1 MIYFAS
7 DFHLGL
13 DARLS
18 SRDREKLL
26 VRWLEMISKDA
37 KEVFLVGDLFDFWFE
52 YRSVVPKGF
61 TRFFGQLARMKDKGI
76 QIHVFTGN
84 HDMWMFDYFEE
95 ELDIPVYKKP
105 IYREWNGK
113 KFFIGHGDGLGPG
126 DYGYKIIKKIFAHP
140 LSQWL
145 FSLIHPTI
153 GTAVAQFWSKKSRDN
168 NREAR
173 HFLGP
178 KEEWLVRYSEKK
190 IEDENIDFFIFGH
203 RHLTIDFLL
212 KNKESRYINLG
223 EWLQAQSY
231 AVFDGRQLE
240 VRFYENNDGI
250 IYG

>member
-18 SRDREKLL
+18 SREREKLL

-61 TRFFGQLARMKDKGI
+61 TRFFGQLAKMRDSGI

-126 DYGYKIIKKIFAHP
+126 DYGYKFIKKVFAHP

-145 FSLIHPTI
+145 FSLIHPTL

-173 HFLGP
+173 HFLGS
-178 KEEWLVRYSEKK
+178 KEEWLVQYSEQK
-190 IEDENIDFFIFGH
+190 IEEEDIDFLIFGH

-212 KNKESRYINLG
+212 KNKKSRYINLG
-223 EWLQAQSY
+223 EWLQGQSY